1 MRSESPV
8 QLSQSLMRYDLTF
21 CHRGNQQE
29 PSNQHFGF
37 PFQIFMKSNQLHQGV
52 ILISQYNE
60 SQRSSAKRG
69 RGDVTVSL

>member
-1 MRSESPV
+1 MRSESHV
-8 QLSQSLMRYDLTF
+8 QFSQSLTRYDLIF

-52 ILISQYNE
+52 ILISQHNE
-60 SQRSSAKRG
+60 RQRPPAKRD